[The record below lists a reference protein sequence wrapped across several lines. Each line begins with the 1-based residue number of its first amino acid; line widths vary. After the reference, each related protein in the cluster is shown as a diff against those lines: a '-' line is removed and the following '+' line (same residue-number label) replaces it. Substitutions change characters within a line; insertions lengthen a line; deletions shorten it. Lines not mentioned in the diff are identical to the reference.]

1 MTARGGQADR
11 LMADYT
17 IHHKN
22 TLTII
27 FIVAHV
33 PSNCPRESTPPLLR
47 FPIRVLMV
55 GKS

>member
-17 IHHKN
+17 THHEN

-33 PSNCPRESTPPLLR
+33 PSNCPQDPTPPLLNSR
-47 FPIRVLMV
+47 FTFRR
-55 GKS
+55 

>member
-33 PSNCPRESTPPLLR
+33 PSCCPQEPTPLLR
-47 FPIRVLMV
+47 FPLRVLMV
-55 GKS
+55 GKP